1 MNLSVMKYHIIPF
14 GCQMNRSDTERIRTV
29 LDSMGYIETPR
40 DDESGTV
47 IKGIVSCSVRQ
58 KAIDR
63 VYGKIRKWN
72 AAKTA
77 APLITFV
84 SGCVLPAD
92 REKFLKLFDL
102 VFPIEELHALPD
114 MIRQYGVPT
123 PESFAPSAAPDQLL
137 PPPAFS
143 APGSGARPASGTALK
158 ITPKTKTPSGPQVT
172 PPIPRQPAPAE
183 PNILTGLLEARN
195 LHDPAK
201 RGEAHRRIEAF
212 WQVKPR
218 YTSKVEAYIPIQN
231 GCDKFCTFCAV
242 PYTRG
247 REVSRPSGAILNEVR
262 ALIQNGCRS
271 ITLLGQNVNSY
282 GLDRPNQEISFPEL
296 MRRIGGIGRETGAD
310 FLTYFTSPHPRDIS
324 TELLEVIAEHP
335 VLAKWIHLPLQ
346 SGDDKVL
353 LRMNRNHTMARYRS
367 VVSQIRRILPDAALF
382 TDIIVGFTGET
393 ETQFQATAAAMREF
407 RYDMAYI
414 AQYSPRP
421 GARSARWADDIP
433 RHEKQRRFQILSD
446 LLLEVAA
453 PANQAGIGRSIRVLV
468 TSEGRK
474 PGFLT
479 AHTEGRIPVRIQA
492 DPSLIGEFVDIQ
504 VTGARPLSIE
514 GALAQPAAV

>member
-1 MNLSVMKYHIIPF
+1 MNLSAMKYHIIPF

-114 MIRQYGVPT
+114 MIRHYGVPT
-123 PESFAPSAAPDQLL
+123 PESLS
-137 PPPAFS
+137 PPRRAPAF
-143 APGSGARPASGTALK
+143 PETSG
-158 ITPKTKTPSGPQVT
+158 GPQVT
-172 PPIPRQPAPAE
+172 PPIPRQPARQPAPAE
-183 PNILTGLLEARN
+183 PNILTGLLEAKN

-247 REVSRPSGAILNEVR
+247 REVSRPSGAILDEVR

-367 VVSQIRRILPDAALF
+367 VVSHIRRILPDAALF

-433 RHEKQRRFQILSD
+433 RNEKQRRFQILSD

-453 PANQAGIGRSIRVLV
+453 PANQARIGRSIRVLV

>member
-1 MNLSVMKYHIIPF
+1 MNLSAMKYHIIPF

-102 VFPIEELHALPD
+102 VFPIEELHTLPD

-123 PESFAPSAAPDQLL
+123 PESLS
-137 PPPAFS
+137 PPRRAPAF
-143 APGSGARPASGTALK
+143 PETSG
-158 ITPKTKTPSGPQVT
+158 GPQVT
-172 PPIPRQPAPAE
+172 PPIPRRPAPAE

-218 YTSKVEAYIPIQN
+218 YTSKIEAYIPIQN

-247 REVSRPSGAILNEVR
+247 REVSRPSGAILDEVR

-310 FLTYFTSPHPRDIS
+310 FLTYFTSPHPRDIT

-367 VVSQIRRILPDAALF
+367 VVSHIRRILPDAALF

-446 LLLEVAA
+446 LLLEAAA
-453 PANQAGIGRSIRVLV
+453 PANQARIGRIIRVLV

-492 DPSLIGEFVDIQ
+492 DSSLIGEFVDIQ

>member
-114 MIRQYGVPT
+114 MIRHYGVPT
-123 PESFAPSAAPDQLL
+123 PESLS
-137 PPPAFS
+137 PPRRAPAFPETS
-143 APGSGARPASGTALK
+143 N
-158 ITPKTKTPSGPQVT
+158 GPQVT
-172 PPIPRQPAPAE
+172 PPLPPPPASPPARQPARQPAPAE
-183 PNILTGLLEARN
+183 PNILTGLLEAKN

-247 REVSRPSGAILNEVR
+247 REVSRPSGAILDEVR
-262 ALIQNGCRS
+262 ALIRNGCRS

-335 VLAKWIHLPLQ
+335 VLAEWIHLPLQ

-367 VVSQIRRILPDAALF
+367 VVSHIRRILPDAALF

-393 ETQFQATAAAMREF
+393 ETQFQATVAAMREF

-453 PANQAGIGRSIRVLV
+453 PANQARIGRSIRVLV

>member
-1 MNLSVMKYHIIPF
+1 MNLSAMKYHIIPF

-114 MIRQYGVPT
+114 MIRHYGVPT
-123 PESFAPSAAPDQLL
+123 PESLS
-137 PPPAFS
+137 PPRRAPAFPETS
-143 APGSGARPASGTALK
+143 N
-158 ITPKTKTPSGPQVT
+158 GPQVT
-172 PPIPRQPAPAE
+172 PPLPPQPASPPARQPAPAE
-183 PNILTGLLEARN
+183 PNILTGLLEAKN

-247 REVSRPSGAILNEVR
+247 REVSRPSGAILDEVR

-453 PANQAGIGRSIRVLV
+453 PANQARIGRSIRVLV

>member
-1 MNLSVMKYHIIPF
+1 MNLSAMKYHIIPF

-123 PESFAPSAAPDQLL
+123 PESLS
-137 PPPAFS
+137 PPRRAPAFPETS
-143 APGSGARPASGTALK
+143 GS
-158 ITPKTKTPSGPQVT
+158 PQVT
-172 PPIPRQPAPAE
+172 PPLPPQPASPPARRPAPAE
-183 PNILTGLLEARN
+183 PNILTGLLEAKN

-201 RGEAHRRIEAF
+201 RGEVHRRIEAF

-247 REVSRPSGAILNEVR
+247 REVSRPSGAILDEVR

-367 VVSQIRRILPDAALF
+367 VVSHIRRILPDAALF

-433 RHEKQRRFQILSD
+433 RNEKQRRFQILSD

-453 PANQAGIGRSIRVLV
+453 PANQARIGRSIRVLV

-492 DPSLIGEFVDIQ
+492 DPSLIGEFADIQ

>member
-1 MNLSVMKYHIIPF
+1 MNLSTMKYHIIPF

-114 MIRQYGVPT
+114 MIRHYGVPT
-123 PESFAPSAAPDQLL
+123 PESLSPSIALE
-137 PPPAFS
+137 PAES
-143 APGSGARPASGTALK
+143 PAPGSGARPASGTALK
-158 ITPKTKTPSGPQVT
+158 ITPKTKTPSG
-172 PPIPRQPAPAE
+172 AN
-183 PNILTGLLEARN
+183 PNILTGLLEAKN

-247 REVSRPSGAILNEVR
+247 REVSRPSGAILDEVR

-310 FLTYFTSPHPRDIS
+310 FLTYFTSPHPRDIT

-367 VVSQIRRILPDAALF
+367 VVSRIRRILPDAALF

-421 GARSARWADDIP
+421 GARSARWADDVP

-453 PANQAGIGRSIRVLV
+453 PANQARIGRIIRVLV

-492 DPSLIGEFVDIQ
+492 DPGLIGEFVDIQ

-514 GALAQPAAV
+514 GALAQAEAV